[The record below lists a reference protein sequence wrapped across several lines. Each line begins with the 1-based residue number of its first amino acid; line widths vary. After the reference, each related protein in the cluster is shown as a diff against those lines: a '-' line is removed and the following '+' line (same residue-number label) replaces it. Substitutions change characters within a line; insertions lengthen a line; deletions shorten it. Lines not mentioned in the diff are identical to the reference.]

1 MSVSEFLFAVRLTG
15 REPFDKVLG
24 DVATNVF
31 RHVGC
36 TASVVT
42 ELVEQLNAAITSN
55 LDGGEPDVRV
65 QFRGSPGSCEVIV
78 LVANR
83 EVWRTTHLLP

>member
-36 TASVVT
+36 TPSAVT
-42 ELVEQLNAAITSN
+42 QLVDQLNAVVTAN
-55 LDGGEPDVRV
+55 LDGEPDVRV
-65 QFRGSPGSCEVIV
+65 QFHGNPGSCEVIV

>member
-1 MSVSEFLFAVRLTG
+1 VSVSEFLFAVRLTG

-36 TASVVT
+36 TASEVT
-42 ELVEQLNAAITSN
+42 QLVEQLNAVVTAN
-55 LDGGEPDVRV
+55 LDGEPDVRV

-78 LVANR
+78 LAANR